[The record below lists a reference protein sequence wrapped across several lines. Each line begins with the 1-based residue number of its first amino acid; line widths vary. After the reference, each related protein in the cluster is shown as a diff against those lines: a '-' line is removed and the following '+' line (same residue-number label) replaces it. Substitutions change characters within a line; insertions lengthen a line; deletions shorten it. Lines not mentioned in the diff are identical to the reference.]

1 MEYEESMMIYMVEMN
16 LIDLSRRLEWDQ
28 WYFDHIKM
36 LLSFPGFHATQRFEC
51 INDASAPFVA
61 LHHVDGPGFFKSH
74 AYRNNAGPAG
84 TGEWRNQMNN
94 WNRNLFD
101 GLETTPDIK
110 KDQML
115 VLIEEGGEL
124 NSGLDF
130 NWLRSVGLD
139 MNVKCRGLAVTNPFQ
154 SIEGLIDIPGVR
166 ALNPLFNRLTK
177 NDIFERRGCEVKK

>member
-1 MEYEESMMIYMVEMN
+1 MQYEESMMIYMVEMN

-74 AYRNNAGPAG
+74 AYRNNAGPAR
-84 TGEWRNQMNN
+84 TGEWRNQMSN

-110 KDQML
+110 K
-115 VLIEEGGEL
+115 I
-124 NSGLDF
+124 
-130 NWLRSVGLD
+130 R
-139 MNVKCRGLAVTNPFQ
+139 C
-154 SIEGLIDIPGVR
+154 
-166 ALNPLFNRLTK
+166 
-177 NDIFERRGCEVKK
+177 

>member
-1 MEYEESMMIYMVEMN
+1 MGQV
-16 LIDLSRRLEWDQ
+16 
-28 WYFDHIKM
+28 
-36 LLSFPGFHATQRFEC
+36 
-51 INDASAPFVA
+51 
-61 LHHVDGPGFFKSH
+61 FFKSH

-84 TGEWRNQMNN
+84 TGEWRNQMSN

-101 GLETTPDIK
+101 GLKTTTDIK

-154 SIEGLIDIPGVR
+154 AIEGLIDIPRVR
-166 ALNPLFNRLTK
+166 VLKPLFNRLTK
-177 NDIFERRGCEVKK
+177 NDI